1 MTIEKALLILA
12 DAYDEKQRERGVDAL
27 SEVSVALREAEH
39 DKQELRDAM
48 VEITSYD
55 STWTGLT
62 LGGGIG
68 RLRARITEQNKEL
81 QMLRGLYDR
90 SDGVITAAK
99 VAMMDSITA
108 DHRWH
113 PPEENCPHVRCI
125 ALNKIEDLRS
135 G

>member
-12 DAYDEKQRERGVDAL
+12 DAYDEKQRERGVEAL
-27 SEVSVALREAEH
+27 SELSVAIKEAEH
-39 DKQELRDAM
+39 DKQDLRDALG
-48 VEITSYD
+48 EITSYD
-55 STWTGLT
+55 STWTGVSI
-62 LGGGIG
+62 GEGIR
-68 RLRARITEQNKEL
+68 RLRERITEQNKETQL
-81 QMLRGLYDR
+81 LRALYER
-90 SDGVITAAK
+90 SDGVLTAAK
-99 VAMMDSITA
+99 VALMGDLTA